1 MILTLILLV
10 AVILIGYLAI
20 VKTTF
25 GKFPPSLSATH
36 YWWKSIGYNWPFKL
50 LMYTLPCLLCP
61 AWFQI
66 ADSINSYW
74 TFLAFLSGVSL
85 AGVGLYANYLDEQK
99 LGHIVLTTIAATL
112 STLWACL
119 VGLWI
124 IPLLIYTFVLLLST
138 MLVIV
143 NYDKDKTLTINL
155 ANNKVLLM
163 FEVSAFFIILVTLFI
178 NI

>member
-1 MILTLILLV
+1 MIATMILTATLV
-10 AVILIGYLAI
+10 LIGYLVLVYI
-20 VKTTF
+20 IF
-25 GKFPPSLSATH
+25 GQLPPSLSATH
-36 YWWKSIGYNWPFKL
+36 YWFKSRGFNWPFKL

-143 NYDKDKTLTINL
+143 NYDKNKTLTINL
-155 ANNKVLLM
+155 ANDKVLLM